1 MGMKRLFVVMMAM
14 FFLAGCGA
22 AARESGFYEHSS
34 LYQSWSHLK
43 FSNWGYK
50 SVDQQEVEKSKAQ
63 SWWGITV
70 EGSK

>member
-1 MGMKRLFVVMMAM
+1 MKRLLVVMMAI

-22 AARESGFYEHSS
+22 AARESGYYEHST
-34 LYQSWSHLK
+34 LYTSWSHLK

-50 SVDQQEVEKSKAQ
+50 QVSQQEVDKSKAQ

-70 EGSK
+70 EGSR

>member
-1 MGMKRLFVVMMAM
+1 MKRWFVVMTAI

-22 AARESGFYEHSS
+22 AARESGFYEHNS
-34 LYQSWSHLK
+34 LYKSWTHLK
-43 FSNWGYK
+43 FSNWGY
-50 SVDQQEVEKSKAQ
+50 SRVDQKDVEMTKAQ